1 MNKLKISG
9 VALAL
14 TMIAGCASS
23 NAVDPQSSKNTE
35 MNMNKPTILTEAPNI
50 PPGVIPDE
58 VNVSNTVNLDELE
71 VQYTYSSGRAYKL
84 KFYDDRVS
92 FTQLDA
98 GHIPTLTV
106 PYLARKM
113 GKDMFLVHWLVPGR
127 VGHVTLVLDLGNKV
141 IHASALMPGQMELFD
156 EGPIVDVK
164 QGKYTQ

>member
-14 TMIAGCASS
+14 SIMAGCASS
-23 NAVDPQSSKNTE
+23 NAVDPETTRSTE
-35 MNMNKPTILTEAPNI
+35 MNMNKPNILTEAPNI
-50 PPGVIPDE
+50 PAGVIPDE
-58 VNVSNTVNLDELE
+58 VNLSNTVNLEELE

-106 PYLARKM
+106 SYRARKI

-127 VGHVTLVLDLGNKV
+127 VGHVTLILDLGNKV

>member
-1 MNKLKISG
+1 MKKLKMSA
-9 VALAL
+9 VVLAL
-14 TMIAGCASS
+14 TMMSGCVVA
-23 NAVDPQSSKNTE
+23 NAVDEASSESVEKKME
-35 MNMNKPTILTEAPNI
+35 KPSILTQAPNI
-50 PPGVIPDE
+50 PAGVIPDE
-58 VNVSNTVNLDELE
+58 VDLSNAVNLEELE

-106 PYLARKM
+106 PYRAKKI

-127 VGHVTLVLDLGNKV
+127 IGHVSLILDLENKL

-156 EGPIVDVK
+156 GGPIVDVSR
-164 QGKYTQ
+164 GKYM